1 MATDIAKLL
10 QRKQKKVL
18 EYWMNNQLMNEGL
31 RQDLMS
37 NDELRNLSN
46 EFLES
51 LLKALTDKNL
61 KETNSDDLEDVR
73 EILAGISIS
82 RAQQGYSPA
91 ETGIYLFSLKDAI
104 ISILQAEVKDD
115 YALLFDAMYNIN
127 RLMDSL
133 AIISFETF
141 IKGREEVILR
151 QTDEISEISTPVIRV
166 WDGILALPI
175 IGTLDSAR
183 TQVVMES
190 LLQQIVDS
198 GSTIAILDISGVAAV
213 DSLVAQHLIKT
224 VAATRLMGAECI
236 ISGIRPEIAQT
247 IVHLGID
254 LTGIITK
261 ATLASA
267 LKQAYAML
275 NLTVRKLEKD
285 KTPQLKVMDRIP
297 ILRMGNLLLVT
308 IQIDLYDR
316 LATNLESDLV
326 QMVSK
331 TQAKGVLI
339 DISALSIVDSFM
351 GRILG
356 NIGSMSKI
364 LDAETV
370 VVGMQ
375 PAVAITLI
383 ELGLELK
390 GVHTALNV
398 EKGMELLRIKIGPD
412 EETDSDEDSPE

>member
-18 EYWMNNQLMNEGL
+18 EHWMNNQLMNEGL

-46 EFLES
+46 EFLEL
-51 LLKALTDKNL
+51 LLKALTEKAL
-61 KETNSDDLEDVR
+61 KEAGADDLDEVR
-73 EILAGISIS
+73 EILTGISIS

-104 ISILQAEVKDD
+104 ITVLQGEVKDD
-115 YALLFDAMYNIN
+115 YALLFDAMYNIS
-127 RLMDSL
+127 RLMDGL

-151 QTDEISEISTPVIRV
+151 QTDEISEISTPVIRI

-254 LTGIITK
+254 LTGITTK

-267 LKQAYAML
+267 LKQAFNML
-275 NLTVRKLEKD
+275 NLTVRKSEKE
-285 KTPQLKVMDRIP
+285 KIS
-297 ILRMGNLLLVT
+297 
-308 IQIDLYDR
+308 IQ
-316 LATNLESDLV
+316 
-326 QMVSK
+326 
-331 TQAKGVLI
+331 
-339 DISALSIVDSFM
+339 
-351 GRILG
+351 
-356 NIGSMSKI
+356 
-364 LDAETV
+364 
-370 VVGMQ
+370 
-375 PAVAITLI
+375 
-383 ELGLELK
+383 
-390 GVHTALNV
+390 
-398 EKGMELLRIKIGPD
+398 
-412 EETDSDEDSPE
+412 